1 MKSQTLYELTI
12 EMIQFE
18 KFCEDNPELDEQS
31 KKDTLDSI
39 KLPFDKKVIGVA
51 YAMKNV
57 ETPVAAIDAEIKRLQ
72 AKKSAITNKVTW
84 FKDYLKESMFAAKTD
99 VVENDLIKV
108 RLQNSPS
115 SLDEIVD
122 IDNLPEKF
130 KRHIIEVEDF
140 KNLPEKF
147 IRNHISLD
155 ADKKAIIAE
164 LKAERPVVGCKLKD
178 GINSKHIRTY

>member
-1 MKSQTLYELTI
+1 MKTLYELTI

-18 KFCEDNPELDEQS
+18 KFCEDNPELDEET

-57 ETPVAAIDAEIKRLQ
+57 EMPIAAIDAEIKRLQ
-72 AKKSAITNKVTW
+72 EKKSAIKNKIDW
-84 FKDYLKESMFAAKTD
+84 FKNYLKESMFAAKSD

-108 RLQNSPS
+108 RLQKSTP

-147 IRNHISLD
+147 IRRNISFE
-155 ADKKAIIAE
+155 ADKKGIIAE
-164 LKAERPVVGCKLKD
+164 LKAERPVIGCKLKD
-178 GINSKHIRTY
+178 GIKSKHIRIY